1 MKSIL
6 TALATVLLFIS
17 CTKHSISV
25 KPQARFFFGDTDTTA
40 IIGTHDELH
49 LYSYSIAA
57 DSVNWN
63 LGNGKIM
70 RGDLVIFSYDSAG
83 TYKVSLTA
91 YGKNGITSTVSRTV
105 TVKERV
111 LKSFSI
117 NDLHINKFALSQNGL
132 PVFTNFNLWLQVK
145 FSHSNTDTFTSN
157 GDMLVPVV
165 YSSPV
170 FANIDSSFHSSI
182 NFTLN
187 STDKVVIPFPINNV
201 YYQNVG
207 RGLLI
212 NLYGQDNS
220 GTYLLASSGWTGR
233 GNVVV
238 WYGPG
243 NVVLNYG
250 NPALSSHYALT
261 TYAPGSLTQVV
272 LNCEYE

>member
-6 TALATVLLFIS
+6 TAFAIAVVFFS
-17 CTKHSISV
+17 CTKQSPSIT
-25 KPQARFFFGDTDTTA
+25 PRADFFFGSTDTTA
-40 IIGTHDELH
+40 IIGTHDELY
-49 LYSYSIAA
+49 LSSGSIGA
-57 DSVNWN
+57 DSVSWN
-63 LGNGKIM
+63 LGNEKIM
-70 RGDLVIFSYDSAG
+70 RGDFVTVSYDSAG
-83 TYKVSLTA
+83 TYKISLTA

-117 NDLHINKFALSQNGL
+117 NDLYINKFDKYAFSQNGL
-132 PVFTNFNLWLQVK
+132 PVFTNINLWLQVK

-187 STDKVVIPFPINNV
+187 STDKVVIPFPINNF
-201 YYQNVG
+201 YFKNIG

-220 GTYLLASSGWTGR
+220 GTYLLASSGWP
-233 GNVVV
+233 
-238 WYGPG
+238 GP
-243 NVVLNYG
+243 VIDIVNYG
-250 NPALSSHYALT
+250 NPARSSHYELKTWVA
-261 TYAPGSLTQVV
+261 AGSPTQVV